1 MLMEREFDTTEEKII
16 NATFRIFQKEGIDK
30 ATTKKIAAEAGVN
43 EVTIFRKFENKKN
56 LVEITKKYYFDL
68 FISKINN
75 IFDYEGIDT
84 IEDYLAKNFRGLNDL
99 SDEDYSIIKVSMEE
113 VSGSIPEKKLLISDI
128 TQTILNKLE
137 EFFKLQ
143 IEKGNIRE
151 VNARVL
157 GITCF
162 SVTFQSII
170 LNRLYNENNEV
181 DSKKYSDA
189 FLDILYNGIK
199 P

>member
-1 MLMEREFDTTEEKII
+1 MEREFDTTEEKII

>member
-1 MLMEREFDTTEEKII
+1 MERELDATEEKII

-56 LVEITKKYYFDL
+56 LVDITKKHFFDL
-68 FISKINN
+68 FISRINN

-84 IEDYLAKNFRGLNDL
+84 IEEYLAKNFIGLNSL
-99 SDEDYSIIKVSMEE
+99 SDQDFSIIKVSMEE
-113 VSGSIPEKKLLISDI
+113 VSGSVPEKKLLISEI

-137 EFFKLQ
+137 GFFKLQ
-143 IEKGNIRE
+143 IEKGNIRD

-170 LNRLYNENNEV
+170 LNRLYNENNEI
-181 DSKKYSDA
+181 DAKKYSDA
-189 FLDILYNGIK
+189 FMDILYNGIK

>member
-16 NATFRIFQKEGIDK
+16 HATFRIFQKEGIDK

-75 IFDYEGIDT
+75 IFDYEGIAT
-84 IEDYLAKNFRGLNDL
+84 IEDYLTKNFRGLNDL

-181 DSKKYSDA
+181 DAKKYSDA
-189 FLDILYNGIK
+189 FMDILYNGIK